1 VRPEKNGPPSVVK
14 STGFKPAYPALGQ
27 YAEGR
32 AWRRQKGVKTMLN
45 KTLVAA
51 LLAGVTGL
59 AGQAFAQTTVTTDTY
74 KVYALND
81 GTGVVRERVIE
92 TTPMTI
98 ERTIITG
105 PAFHQPLH
113 NTGVSRIN
121 GGVGGAIGGYYIN
134 GSTPSENRSLYIPWW
149 VDAYQH

>member
-1 VRPEKNGPPSVVK
+1 
-14 STGFKPAYPALGQ
+14 
-27 YAEGR
+27 
-32 AWRRQKGVKTMLN
+32 MLN

-51 LLAGVTGL
+51 LLVGTGV
-59 AGQAFAQTTVTTDTY
+59 AGQAFAQTVTTDTY

-81 GTGVVRERVIE
+81 GTGVVHERVIE
-92 TTPMTI
+92 TTPSVI

-105 PAFHQPLH
+105 PAYRQPLH

-134 GSTPSENRSLYIPWW
+134 GSTAAENRSLYIPP
-149 VDAYQH
+149 DAYEH

>member
-1 VRPEKNGPPSVVK
+1 
-14 STGFKPAYPALGQ
+14 
-27 YAEGR
+27 
-32 AWRRQKGVKTMLN
+32 MLN

-59 AGQAFAQTTVTTDTY
+59 AGQAFAQTETVTTDTY
-74 KVYALND
+74 KVYALDD

-92 TTPMTI
+92 TTPSVI

-105 PAFHQPLH
+105 PAYHQPLH

-121 GGVGGAIGGYYIN
+121 GSVGGAIGGYYIN
-134 GSTPSENRSLYIPWW
+134 GSTPADNRSLYIPP
-149 VDAYQH
+149 DAYEH

>member
-1 VRPEKNGPPSVVK
+1 
-14 STGFKPAYPALGQ
+14 
-27 YAEGR
+27 
-32 AWRRQKGVKTMLN
+32 MLN

-51 LLAGVTGL
+51 LLVGTGVAGT
-59 AGQAFAQTTVTTDTY
+59 AFAQTVTTDTY

-92 TTPMTI
+92 TTPSVI

-113 NTGVSRIN
+113 NTGVSCIN

-134 GSTPSENRSLYIPWW
+134 GSVPSENRSLYIPWW

>member
-1 VRPEKNGPPSVVK
+1 
-14 STGFKPAYPALGQ
+14 
-27 YAEGR
+27 
-32 AWRRQKGVKTMLN
+32 MLN
-45 KTLVAA
+45 KTVVAA
-51 LLAGVTGL
+51 LLAGITGV
-59 AGQAFAQTTVTTDTY
+59 AAQAFAQETVTTTTY
-74 KVYALND
+74 KMYALND

-134 GSTPSENRSLYIPWW
+134 GSTPADNRSLNISPLA
-149 VDAYQH
+149 DAYLH

>member
-1 VRPEKNGPPSVVK
+1 
-14 STGFKPAYPALGQ
+14 
-27 YAEGR
+27 
-32 AWRRQKGVKTMLN
+32 MLN

-51 LLAGVTGL
+51 LLVGTGV
-59 AGQAFAQTTVTTDTY
+59 AGQAFAQEVTTETY

-81 GTGVVRERVIE
+81 GKGVVRERVIE
-92 TTPMTI
+92 TTPSVI

-134 GSTPSENRSLYIPWW
+134 GSTAADNRSLYIPWW

>member
-1 VRPEKNGPPSVVK
+1 MRLEANSK
-14 STGFKPAYPALGQ
+14 
-27 YAEGR
+27 GR

-51 LLAGVTGL
+51 LLVGTGVAGT
-59 AGQAFAQTTVTTDTY
+59 AFAQTTVET

-81 GTGVVRERVIE
+81 GSGVIHERVIE
-92 TTPMTI
+92 TSPNVI

-105 PAFHQPLH
+105 PAYHQPLH

-121 GGVGGAIGGYYIN
+121 GGVGGAIGGYYIV
-134 GSTPSENRSLYIPWW
+134 GSAPSENRSLYIPRW

>member
-1 VRPEKNGPPSVVK
+1 
-14 STGFKPAYPALGQ
+14 
-27 YAEGR
+27 
-32 AWRRQKGVKTMLN
+32 MLN

-51 LLAGVTGL
+51 LLVGTGVAGT
-59 AGQAFAQTTVTTDTY
+59 AFAQTTTETY

-81 GTGVVRERVIE
+81 GSGVVRERVIE
-92 TTPMTI
+92 TTPSVI

-121 GGVGGAIGGYYIN
+121 GGVGGAIGGYYIV
-134 GSTPSENRSLYIPWW
+134 GSVPSENRSLYIPWW